1 MTQPEPA
8 ETPDLSQ
15 LQLRIDVAIAQLIQ
29 PGTATIERDRLDE
42 SPAARELLADE
53 AAEIADLRRRHNAH
67 QKARRHAQASRTLAA
82 LIAAQRRAQA
92 QHEARTARRSP
103 LPSLLDQLLDAIP
116 GSSNTDHG
124 SASTG
129 AHRAALALTV
139 LDLIASMQRAAGN
152 HDHTHLA
159 RDLRTWAARSAE
171 WRVTNPTYLQH
182 AATWAEQWVT
192 TGRTLLDPPKRW
204 SVAAACP
211 HCGQHTAHVRDDSS
225 EVVRRPALELD
236 RTTGEA
242 RCLTHGCGAR
252 WAPEQ
257 LLFLARLLEQQRG
270 GADNPQPELEMA
282 G

>member
-1 MTQPEPA
+1 VTQPEPA

-53 AAEIADLRRRHNAH
+53 AAAIAELQRRHSAH
-67 QKARRHAQASRTLAA
+67 LKARRHGQASRTLAA
-82 LIAAQRRAQA
+82 LIDAQRRAQA
-92 QHEARTARRSP
+92 QHDARTARRSP
-103 LPSLLDQLLDAIP
+103 LPSLLEQLLDALP

-124 SASTG
+124 APSTG
-129 AHRAALALTV
+129 AHRPALALTV
-139 LDLIASMQRAAGN
+139 LDLIASMQRAASN
-152 HDHTHLA
+152 HDHDHLA
-159 RDLRTWAARSAE
+159 ADLRAWAARSGE
-171 WRVTNPTYLQH
+171 WRTTNPDYLHH
-182 AATWAEQWVT
+182 AATWAEHWVT
-192 TGRTLLDPPKRW
+192 TGRTLLDPPRRW
-204 SVAAACP
+204 TLPAACP
-211 HCGQHTAHVRDDSS
+211 QCGHRTAYVRDDSS

-252 WAPEQ
+252 WSADR
-257 LLFLARLLEQQRG
+257 LLFLARLLEEQRG
-270 GADNPQPELEMA
+270 GADDPQPELEMA